1 MHQTQRRTAIRMI
14 GHLLEH
20 HGTAHYEARDASGK
34 GTMFFNGKATR
45 WCLGGAINVVAGE
58 LGLDDVA
65 IFRTVA
71 KILDIPM
78 RDLARSWDNLY
89 DLGQTKTITDKLK
102 AYK

>member
-1 MHQTQRRTAIRMI
+1 MNQTQRRTALRMI

-20 HGTAHYEARDASGK
+20 PGTAHCEARDASGK
-34 GTMFFNGKATR
+34 GTMFFSENAAR

-65 IFRTVA
+65 IFKTVA
-71 KILDIPM
+71 KVLDIKM
-78 RDLARSWDNLY
+78 INLARSWDSFY

-102 AYK
+102 DYK